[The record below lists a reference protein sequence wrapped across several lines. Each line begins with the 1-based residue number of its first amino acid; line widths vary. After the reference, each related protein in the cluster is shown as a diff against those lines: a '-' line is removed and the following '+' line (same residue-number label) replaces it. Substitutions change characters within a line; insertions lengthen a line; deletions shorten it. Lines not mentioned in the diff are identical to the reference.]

1 MLILG
6 LCLFL
11 CYLGFH
17 LYFYDTWGIS
27 VGYVFFAVFVV
38 PESWLYPPLTGVF
51 FQWSTAYFWGPCWKW
66 PGFSE
71 EMHLVEYCRF
81 FTETDMLR
89 KRSCKNQAVVG
100 LHIENISLSKGVC
113 VEKLFIPTCA
123 LLCTFLLQNQDLVSE
138 RSLQNMCDDSPLH
151 SVKAF
156 KNSEQFPSAC
166 FSESFCSLASVDS

>member
-123 LLCTFLLQNQDLVSE
+123 LLCTFLLQNQGRIWCQRGHCRTCAMTHLSIPLRPSRTASSFLV
-138 RSLQNMCDDSPLH
+138 RVFLR
-151 SVKAF
+151 A
-156 KNSEQFPSAC
+156 SA
-166 FSESFCSLASVDS
+166 V